1 MYNHGRV
8 AVVYVEDVLSYTHI
22 IFPIS
27 SYKMNIKMD
36 LNKHE
41 TLPSHRL
48 FTDIKMKLTVSRW
61 LTVHGFQ
68 LAYEFQVA
76 IFNGWFALCFFLFFC
91 SFVCLSV
98 YLFIFNFPSFMLDVH
113 LEMKRL
119 VIKCV

>member
-8 AVVYVEDVLSYTHI
+8 AVVYVEDVLSYIQI

-76 IFNGWFALCFFLFFC
+76 IFNGWFALFFLF
-91 SFVCLSV
+91 VCVSV
-98 YLFIFNFPSFMLDVH
+98 CVLVYIQFSVFYMLDVH